1 MIRRLALPALAS
13 ASVLA
18 ACGSWQ
24 RVGNGPEAPT
34 PEQTLTEIF
43 DLTAVYQRLGRL
55 VAGEPLPWVATAAT
69 AAGPGDSTLVLVGLS
84 LENRALSFQREGD
97 GFAAHYRVEVSF
109 EREGVPPIVVARD
122 ETVRVAAFQ
131 ETLRADES
139 ILFQQL
145 FHLMPGAWT
154 ARVTVRDRRASRQTT
169 ATAPVAVPAYA
180 PGSVSAPI
188 LAYSVTGRA
197 RRTEPLEIL
206 LNPRGTVAF
215 GGDTLL
221 AYVEGY
227 SLAAGTEVP
236 VELRDVTDSV
246 VYRGTLAFAG
256 GQEVEGNVLR
266 IAPDSQPVGELTLAV
281 GTGDARREAR
291 ALVSFSSAWVITN
304 FDDMLSLLRYF
315 GEESRVGELRRAT
328 PAERPA
334 LWLKFYRE
342 TDPVPITPENE
353 ALEAYFSRIAA
364 ANQRFRDEGLPGW
377 RTDRGEVFIGLGEPD
392 EGFLTNPTL
401 TEGRVIRWHYIQ
413 HRLTLYFQ
421 DETGFGR
428 YRLLTESR
436 SEFERVLNRIRRQA
450 H

>member
-1 MIRRLALPALAS
+1 MIRRLALPLLAS
-13 ASVLA
+13 ASVLV

-24 RVGNGPEAPT
+24 RVGSEPEAPT

-55 VAGEPLPWVATAAT
+55 VAGQPLPWVATVAT
-69 AAGPGDSTLVLVGLS
+69 AAGPGDSALVVVGLS
-84 LENRALSFQREGD
+84 LENRALSFQRETED
-97 GFAAHYRVEVSF
+97 FAAHYRVEIAF
-109 EREGVPPIVVARD
+109 EREGAPAIVVARD
-122 ETVRVAAFQ
+122 ETVRVAAFR
-131 ETLRADES
+131 ETLRDDES
-139 ILFQQL
+139 VLFQQV
-145 FHLMPGAWT
+145 FHLPPAAWT

-169 ATAPVAVPAYA
+169 ATAQVTVPAFA
-180 PGSVSAPI
+180 AGTVSAPI

-197 RRTEPLEIL
+197 RRTDPLEIL

-221 AYVEGY
+221 AYIEGY
-227 SLAAGTEVP
+227 SLAPGTAVP
-236 VELRDVTDSV
+236 VELRDLTDSV

-256 GQEVEGNVLR
+256 GQEVEGSVLR
-266 IAPDSQPVGELTLAV
+266 IAPDSQPLGELTLAV
-281 GTGDARREAR
+281 GAGDLRRETR

-304 FDDMLSLLRYF
+304 FDDMLNLLRYF
-315 GEESRVGELRRAT
+315 GADERVAEMRRAAPT
-328 PAERPA
+328 ERPA
-334 LWLKFYRE
+334 LWLRFYRE

-353 ALEAYFSRIAA
+353 DLEAYFSRIAA

-377 RTDRGEVFIGLGEPD
+377 RTDRGEVYIGLGEPD

-401 TEGRVIRWHYIQ
+401 TEDRTIRWHYIQ

-428 YRLLTESR
+428 YRLTTESR
-436 SEFERVLNRIRRQA
+436 SEFERVLNRLRRQA
-450 H
+450 R